1 VGIGNRNGTKGG
13 GRMIYLV
20 LLLALVG
27 FVAACV
33 DNAMMNWEE
42 ESDDPR

>member
-1 VGIGNRNGTKGG
+1 MSDGERVVIL
-13 GRMIYLV
+13 LV
-20 LLLALVG
+20 LLVLVG

-33 DNAMMNWEE
+33 DNAMINWEE

>member
-1 VGIGNRNGTKGG
+1 MSDGERVLIL
-13 GRMIYLV
+13 LV
-20 LLLALVG
+20 LLVLVG

>member
-1 VGIGNRNGTKGG
+1 MSDGERV
-13 GRMIYLV
+13 LV
-20 LLLALVG
+20 LLVLLVLVG
-27 FVAACV
+27 FVAARV

>member
-1 VGIGNRNGTKGG
+1 MSDGERIL
-13 GRMIYLV
+13 ILLV
-20 LLLALVG
+20 LLVLIV
-27 FVAACV
+27 FVAACA

>member
-1 VGIGNRNGTKGG
+1 MSDGERVLIL
-13 GRMIYLV
+13 LV
-20 LLLALVG
+20 LLVLVG

-33 DNAMMNWEE
+33 DNAMVNWEE

>member
-1 VGIGNRNGTKGG
+1 MSDGERVLIL
-13 GRMIYLV
+13 LV
-20 LLLALVG
+20 LLVAVG

-33 DNAMMNWEE
+33 DNALMNWEE

>member
-1 VGIGNRNGTKGG
+1 MKTVVIL
-13 GRMIYLV
+13 LV
-20 LLLALVG
+20 LLVLVG

-33 DNAMMNWEE
+33 DNAMLNWEE